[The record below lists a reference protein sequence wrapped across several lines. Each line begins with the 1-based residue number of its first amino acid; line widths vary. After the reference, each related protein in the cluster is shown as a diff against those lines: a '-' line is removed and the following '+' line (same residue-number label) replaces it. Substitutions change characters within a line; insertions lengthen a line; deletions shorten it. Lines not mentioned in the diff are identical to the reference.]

1 MSPITA
7 TCPQNAQYRRVS
19 PEDDDHI
26 GENDPTAEEE
36 ALDFDG
42 THTMRLDDT
51 FRVAVLAA
59 HEQSVGSVEH
69 DDRGEARWDWATD
82 TVTPCDL
89 TAETL
94 DYLKALDG
102 PLSTEDTQ
110 PMESI
115 EQPRLAGY
123 NAYDTPPRKKGE

>member
-1 MSPITA
+1 VIP
-7 TCPQNAQYRRVS
+7 N
-19 PEDDDHI
+19 DDHQI
-26 GENDPTAEEE
+26 GEDDPTAEEE
-36 ALDFDG
+36 ALEFDG
-42 THTMRLDDT
+42 THTMQLDDVY
-51 FRVAVLAA
+51 RVAVLAA
-59 HEQSVGSVEH
+59 HEKSAGPVPYE
-69 DDRGEARWDWATD
+69 DRGDARWKWAAD

-89 TAETL
+89 TGETV

-102 PLSTEDTQ
+102 PLTIEDTQ